1 MKSSESPHRG
11 MDAVRVGESYDFHK
25 TVTDAD
31 VSLFAG
37 LSGDFHRLHLDD
49 EYAKQTPYG
58 RRIAHGAML
67 LGFMSTAS
75 TILSDR
81 LEERVPQPNVSLGY
95 NKVRFTAP
103 VFIGDTIT
111 TTITV
116 TEKLEDQDRVL
127 CEERCVNQRGE
138 LVAIAEH
145 VMKFV

>member
-1 MKSSESPHRG
+1 MTELGTPQSGMEAVVIGETVEFHR
-11 MDAVRVGESYDFHK
+11 

-31 VSLFAG
+31 ITLYAG
-37 LSGDFHRLHLDD
+37 LVGDFHRLHMDD
-49 EYAKQTPYG
+49 EYARRTPYG

-67 LGFMSTAS
+67 LGYMSTAS
-75 TILSDR
+75 TLLSDR
-81 LEERVPQPNVSLGY
+81 LEERFAQPNVSLGY

-111 TTITV
+111 TSISV
-116 TEKLEDQDRVL
+116 LEKLEDQDRVL

>member
-1 MKSSESPHRG
+1 MNEVSKPQSGMEAVIIGETVEFHR
-11 MDAVRVGESYDFHK
+11 

-31 VSLFAG
+31 VTLYAG
-37 LSGDFHRLHLDD
+37 LVGDFHRLHMDD
-49 EYAKQTPYG
+49 EYAKRTPYG

-67 LGFMSTAS
+67 LGYMSTAS
-75 TILSDR
+75 TLLSDR
-81 LEERVPQPNVSLGY
+81 LEERFAQPNVSLGY

-111 TTITV
+111 TSITV
-116 TEKLEDQDRVL
+116 VQKLEDQDRVL

>member
-1 MKSSESPHRG
+1 
-11 MDAVRVGESYDFHK
+11 MDAVVIGETAEFHK

-31 VSLFAG
+31 VTLYAG
-37 LSGDFHRLHLDD
+37 LVGDFHRLHMDD
-49 EYAKQTPYG
+49 EYAKRTTYG

-75 TILSDR
+75 TLLSDR
-81 LEERVPQPNVSLGY
+81 LEERFPQPNVSLGY
-95 NKVRFTAP
+95 NKVRFVAP

-111 TTITV
+111 TSITV
-116 TEKLEDQDRVL
+116 VQKLEDKDRVL